1 MTRVEVL
8 CQELDPG
15 AVMEMAA
22 EFKTDLPARLA
33 ELEQLWAEQKW
44 PELHRHAHSLKGVA
58 ASFGLDKLA
67 AIFMTLETA
76 AQGQNG
82 EAIQKALGP
91 MHLGAEKAKS
101 ALQDWLTKNSFKFT

>member
-1 MTRVEVL
+1 VSRLEVL
-8 CQELDPG
+8 CQELDPV

-22 EFKTDLPARLA
+22 EFNTDLPARLA

-58 ASFGLDKLA
+58 ASFGLDRLS

-76 AQGQNG
+76 ASSQNG
-82 EAIQKALGP
+82 ADIQKLLGA

-101 ALQDWLTKNSFKFT
+101 ALQEWLVKNSFKVE